1 MLEVNYS
8 GIKYHRAIQK
18 NITVQNTEPLKSN
31 WDYSFVISFGQFEDV
46 QYDWVSK
53 NSCLIPLVGDFEA
66 LLARFS
72 PGNRNQIRKFDR
84 IDGFT
89 FEAGISEVDMYYEFY
104 ASCEKE
110 RGWYPMPQSELLAST
125 VFSVRAKGK
134 LIAGMACYGDDDYFR
149 VSRIYSSRRSG
160 VGEVITNQ
168 QYASASKK
176 IVFEICKFA
185 SRQNYY
191 FVDLGGIDLTDS
203 QKSGLAEFKMSF
215 RPEVVPVQIGRFY
228 KSGVKEKMKSILAE
242 GIDIT

>member
-1 MLEVNYS
+1 MLVVNYS

-18 NITVQNTEPLKSN
+18 NVTVENTEPLKSN
-31 WDYSFVISFGQFEDV
+31 WDYSFVISFGGFEDSE
-46 QYDWVSK
+46 YEWVSK
-53 NSCLIPLVGDFEA
+53 NCCLVPLTENLDT

-89 FEAGISEVDMYYEFY
+89 FEMGVSDVSLYYEFY
-104 ASCEKE
+104 SSCEKE
-110 RGWYPMPQSELLAST
+110 RGWYPMPQNELLASR

-134 LIAGMACYGDDDYFR
+134 LIAGMACYGDHDYFR

-160 VGEVITNQ
+160 IGEVITNQ
-168 QYASASKK
+168 HYASASKK

-185 SRQNYY
+185 SRENYR

-228 KSGVKEKMKSILAE
+228 KSGIKEKIKSLLAD